1 MNCAELEMLLCDY
14 AEGTL
19 RGEQKSAV
27 EEHLAGC
34 SACAAIVQDARD
46 ALGLVERAALVEAP
60 PELMTRIVHNLAAD
74 GAKTRRM
81 SPSAIRRWWARLIEP
96 VLQPRVSMG
105 MAMTV
110 LSFAMLWRFAK
121 IEPRPLRASDL
132 DPAKVWM
139 SLEDRTMRLWA
150 RGVKYY
156 ENLRLVYEIQ
166 TQLKEW
172 SDQADAE
179 ATPPPARTG
188 ETSR

>member
-1 MNCAELEMLLCDY
+1 MNCAELEILLCDY
-14 AEGTL
+14 AEGSL
-19 RGEQKSAV
+19 RSEQKFAV

-34 SACAAIVQDARD
+34 SACALMVQDARD
-46 ALGLVERAALVEAP
+46 ALSLIERAAVIDAP

-74 GAKTRRM
+74 RDLARRM
-81 SPSAIRRWWARLIEP
+81 APSAIRRWWARLIEP

-121 IEPRPLRASDL
+121 IDPRPLRPSDL
-132 DPAKVWM
+132 DPAKVLM
-139 SLEDRTMRLWA
+139 SLEDRAMRTWA

-172 SDQADAE
+172 SDQAGADTSA
-179 ATPPPARTG
+179 PARPG
-188 ETSR
+188 EASR